1 VPRSSSGLLEQAQ
14 RDLEVSLEVA
24 SKALQNDQVIIAGK
38 EVELNDL
45 KNAAHFAMD
54 ILASQVEGGGAQ
66 AFYRLSSG
74 CARKAS
80 RPYKA
85 TSLAVAT
92 EALIQVKSHNPN
104 VDMVKFGEGPDTT
117 KYPKV
122 VEL

>member
-54 ILASQVEGGGAQ
+54 ILASQVEGGEPKPFIAC
-66 AFYRLSSG
+66 L
-74 CARKAS
+74 
-80 RPYKA
+80 
-85 TSLAVAT
+85 LAVP
-92 EALIQVKSHNPN
+92 EKLLDLIRQRAW
-104 VDMVKFGEGPDTT
+104 
-117 KYPKV
+117 
-122 VEL
+122 L

>member
-54 ILASQVEGGGAQ
+54 ILASQVEGGG
-66 AFYRLSSG
+66 S
-74 CARKAS
+74 
-80 RPYKA
+80 P
-85 TSLAVAT
+85 SLFTPVFW
-92 EALIQVKSHNPN
+92 LCPKSCS
-104 VDMVKFGEGPDTT
+104 T
-117 KYPKV
+117 
-122 VEL
+122 L